1 MNGRP
6 KTLPGWDR
14 LSHHGL
20 LLDVSRLQELARLPI
35 EPLSDYT
42 TQQLRLRAG
51 AMMDEAQGPS
61 DASGDRTRF
70 VTFVLEQVCGLDA
83 ATGAWLRGSAV
94 PSSERRRTAT
104 GESVKPNHLWK
115 GIRGARLP
123 VFIDDSK
130 RLGLGRS
137 RRLVSQAIGYLR
149 AGNEHLAL
157 LTNGRHWRLL
167 FAGLDFEAWCDWD
180 IDLWFEEGE
189 LAEQVTTLRVLLN
202 AKAWT
207 PDTEGATPALLQAIR
222 DTRKGQAELS
232 EVLGERVREAVEI
245 LIRGHGD
252 KLVNLA
258 SAHRDGTA
266 APDIYRAGCRLAMR
280 LVVILFAESRELLP
294 RENALYHG
302 SYGLNGLFEQLERD
316 AAQGRA
322 LRESYSAW
330 PRVLALFKLVR
341 EGSHHPDLP
350 VTRYGGELFAPGKSD
365 APDALSQALA
375 VFETASLDTNVLPDA
390 EVHEILKLLTRT
402 TMRIRQGRSSTRT
415 TVPVDFT
422 DLSSEY
428 IGILYEGLLDYE
440 LKTAPADAP
449 VVFLATG
456 DQPALPL
463 ARLEAMDAKALK
475 ALFASFKDS
484 STESG
489 DETERE
495 AVEASEAQ
503 PTDELPFEEAAEG
516 RGQYAADARQLSRER
531 AERWAREAVEAAG
544 LVSRRGRNTPERQ
557 LRRREEIG
565 RKARQLVAR
574 VVLPGEWYLVRWG
587 GTRKGSGSFYTRPG
601 LTIPT
606 VHRTLRPLAYEPP
619 KKRDGTPKP
628 DAPAT
633 EWTPRTPE
641 RILAL
646 KVCDPACGSGSFPLA
661 ALRFLTDAVYAA
673 LQHHERIEEADGD
686 RSLVR
691 LLGVADGAQ
700 EGLAEERIP
709 CPPDDER
716 FEDLTKAVLRR
727 YVVERCIYAVDVDP
741 LAVELCRLSLWIET
755 MDKSLPFGFL
765 DHKIKCGNSLVGAW
779 FDEFA
784 HYPAMAWKNRE
795 GGDKGHSNGVHF
807 EKNAR
812 TKAIKAFANETLKLE
827 LKLVLQGADLFEPDL
842 LASAT
847 ETHARAIAVIDDMH
861 ALPVQDADERAR
873 LYRDELLASETW
885 ASLKDAMDLWAACW
899 FWPADEIDVAPSPRE
914 FSFPSDATRAVA
926 RRVAAEMRFFHWEL
940 EFPDVFREVADHGP
954 AGFDAIL
961 GNPPWDIA
969 KPVSKEFFSNI
980 DPLYRSYGK
989 QEALRRQKG
998 YFEDETTERDWLDYN
1013 ARFRAQSN
1021 YMSYAGNPFG
1031 DPARE
1036 PKKSQAR
1043 FSVAQGRAN
1052 GEFHERWRRVRA
1064 EGTGFADSTHP
1075 YRHQGSADLN
1085 LYKLFLEKAHALL
1098 GPQGRLGFLVPS
1110 GLYSDHGT
1118 QALRSLFLTYC
1129 RWEWLFGVE
1138 NRDGIFPIHRSY
1150 KFNPIIVQKGGE
1162 TEAINTAFMRRKL
1175 EDWER
1180 AEDISTPY
1188 SRKQVERFSPNSR
1201 AILEIQSARDL
1212 EILEKIY
1219 ANGVLLGDDGPD
1231 GWGIKY
1237 TREFDMTNDSH
1248 LFPPRPEWEAKGY
1261 RPDEYSRWLLGDWRP
1276 MEELW
1281 EMLGVDPSKPEPAEI
1296 ELEDWLFDT
1305 TAGPERREAEAQF
1318 VHGHWL
1324 KPGDVARTD
1333 WKLRCAQPPYD
1344 RLPVARVRI
1353 PAGIV
1358 LSREGDAWIG
1368 EEAVRDSAVPVYEG
1382 RMVDLFDWSQKEWVR
1397 GRGREAEWREI
1408 PAQAKR
1414 LQPQYL
1420 MSKSIATHAKHTKI
1434 GFLSVGS
1441 GTNARSFYCAVLPDL
1456 PCGNS
1461 VGTLDVGPDTTK
1473 LLWLQW
1479 QLSSFIFDYVLRLRL
1494 VGLNLNYFIV
1504 SDCPAQRL
1512 GSSDG
1517 AGLIRDLTARLSLTS
1532 PNFAVEQ
1539 IKSQATDNT
1548 DSLRRLCL
1556 TAHERVRARAVLDAV
1571 AFATANLSHDDVR
1584 HLLAGCDM
1592 PVASPAPGNPKGFWR
1607 LDTNKPPELRHTLLS
1622 LVAFDDLMAT
1632 IRRVGDRD
1640 GGIRAF
1646 LDQHEG
1652 DGWCVPETL
1661 RVADYDVGSDDRA
1674 NLPQPVSCQ
1683 LGARFN
1689 DWQLVQTAEERS
1701 RECHIHTRNTLG
1713 AIEYAALGM
1722 ERSQSRSQP
1731 RFAGD
1736 IPDRV
1741 DTFQDV
1747 QRHLFEAGGNQHKL
1761 RRKL

>member
-1 MNGRP
+1 MNGRTE
-6 KTLPGWDR
+6 TLPGWDR

-20 LLDVSRLQELARLPI
+20 LLDVSRLQDLARFEP

-42 TQQLRLRAG
+42 AQQLRLRAG
-51 AMMDEAQGPS
+51 TMMDEAHRGS
-61 DASGDRTRF
+61 DASANRTAF

-83 ATGAWLRGSAV
+83 ATGTWLRGSAV
-94 PSSERRRTAT
+94 PSSERRRAAT

-115 GIRGARLP
+115 GIRGARMP
-123 VFIDDSK
+123 VFIDDSR

-167 FAGLDFEAWCDWD
+167 FAGLDYEAWCDWD
-180 IDLWFEEGE
+180 TDLWFEEGE
-189 LAEQVTTLRVLLN
+189 LADQMSALRTLLD
-202 AKAWT
+202 AKVWT
-207 PDTEGATPALLQAIR
+207 PDPDGATPALLQAIR

-232 EVLGERVREAVEI
+232 EVLGERVREAVEL

-252 KLVNLA
+252 ALADLA
-258 SAHRDGTA
+258 SAHGDTTA
-266 APDIYRAGCRLAMR
+266 AAEIYRAGCRVAMR

-294 RENALYHG
+294 RDNALYHG

-316 AAQGRA
+316 VAQGRA
-322 LRESYSAW
+322 MRESYSAW

-350 VTRYGGELFAPGKSD
+350 VTKYGGELFAPGESA
-365 APDALSQALA
+365 APDALSEALA
-375 VFETASLDTNVLPDA
+375 VFENASLETNILPDA
-390 EVHEILKLLTRT
+390 DVHEILKLLTRT

-415 TVPVDFT
+415 VVPVDFT

-440 LKTAPADAP
+440 LKTAPADDP

-463 ARLEAMDAKALK
+463 SRLEAMDPKALK
-475 ALFASFKDS
+475 ALFSSFKDS
-484 STESG
+484 ASDSTG
-489 DETERE
+489 ETEE
-495 AVEASEAQ
+495 EDAATSAETKPS
-503 PTDELPFEEAAEG
+503 DELPIKEAAE
-516 RGQYAADARQLSRER
+516 ARAEYTVSTDERQTSRER
-531 AERWAREAVEAAG
+531 AEKWARKAVEDAG
-544 LVSRRGRNTPERQ
+544 LVSRRGKNTPERQ
-557 LRRREEIG
+557 LRLREEIG

-606 VHRTLRPLAYEPP
+606 VQRTLRPLAYEPP
-619 KKRDGTPKP
+619 NRANGKP
-628 DAPAT
+628 NPAAPAT

-641 RILAL
+641 RILEL
-646 KVCDPACGSGSFPLA
+646 KICDPACGSGSFPLA

-673 LQHHERIEEADGD
+673 LQHHERIEKEAAD

-691 LLGVADGAQ
+691 LLGVEENAH

-709 CPPDDER
+709 CPPDDDR

-755 MDKSLPFGFL
+755 MDKTLPFGFL
-765 DHKIKCGNSLVGAW
+765 DHKIKCGNSLIGAW

-812 TKAIKAFANETLKLE
+812 TKAIKTFVNETLKLE
-827 LKLVLQGADLFEPDL
+827 LKLVLQEDMFEADMLAM
-842 LASAT
+842 ASAT
-847 ETHARAIAVIDDMH
+847 HAHAMAVIDDMH
-861 ALPVQDADERAR
+861 ALPVQDTDERAR
-873 LYRDELLASETW
+873 LYRDGLLASEAW
-885 ASLKDAMDLWAACW
+885 SSLKGAMDLWAACW
-899 FWPADEIDVAPSPRE
+899 FWPADKIDVAPTPSE
-914 FSFPSDATRAVA
+914 FSSPSAATRAVA
-926 RRVAAEMRFFHWEL
+926 RRVAEEMRFFHWEL
-940 EFPDVFREVADHGP
+940 EFPDVFRQVAGDGP

-989 QEALRRQKG
+989 QEALRQQKG
-998 YFEDETTERDWLDYN
+998 YFEDDEGIEHDWLDYN

-1031 DPARE
+1031 DPA
-1036 PKKSQAR
+1036 KANKSQAR
-1043 FSVAQGRAN
+1043 FSIAQGRAN
-1052 GEFHERWRRVRA
+1052 ATFHDDWRKVRA
-1064 EGTGFADSTHP
+1064 KGTGFAAPTHP

-1118 QALRSLFLTYC
+1118 QALRLLFLEHC
-1129 RWEWLFGVE
+1129 RWEWLFGIE
-1138 NRDGIFPIHRSY
+1138 NRDKVFPIDSRF
-1150 KFNPIIVQKGGE
+1150 KFNPIIVQKGAE
-1162 TEAINTAFMRRKL
+1162 TDAINTAFMRRKL

-1180 AEDISTPY
+1180 AEEVATPY
-1188 SRKQVERFSPNSR
+1188 SRGQVKQFSPNSR

-1231 GWGIKY
+1231 GWGITY

-1353 PAGIV
+1353 PPGIV
-1358 LSREGDAWIG
+1358 LSRDADAWIR
-1368 EEAVRDSAVPVYEG
+1368 EEHVEDSAVPVYEG

-1408 PAQAKR
+1408 PVQGKH

-1420 MSKSIATHAKHTKI
+1420 MSESVATHAKHTKI

-1461 VGTLDVGPDTTK
+1461 VGTLDVGSNTAN

-1479 QLSSFIFDYVLRLRL
+1479 QLSSFLFDFVLRLRL

-1504 SDCPAQRL
+1504 GDCPAQRR
-1512 GSSDG
+1512 G
-1517 AGLIRDLTARLSLTS
+1517 ATDVTGLIRDLTARISLTS

-1539 IKSQATDNT
+1539 VKLLVTANT
-1548 DSLRRLCL
+1548 HSPRQLCL
-1556 TAHERVRARAVLDAV
+1556 TRHERVRARAILDAV
-1571 AFATANLSHDDVR
+1571 AFETANLNHDDVV
-1584 HLLAGCDM
+1584 HLLEGCDL
-1592 PVASPAPGNPKGFWR
+1592 PEPTAAATNPKGFWR
-1607 LDTNKPPELRHTLLS
+1607 PDSNKPPELRHALLS
-1622 LVAFDDLMAT
+1622 LVAFDELNAT
-1632 IRRVGDRD
+1632 IREVGDRER
-1640 GGIRAF
+1640 GVCSF
-1646 LDQHEG
+1646 LAQQHG
-1652 DGWCVPETL
+1652 DGWCVPERL
-1661 RVADYDVGSDDRA
+1661 RLADYGVGRDDRA
-1674 NLPQPVSCQ
+1674 KRPQPVSRQ
-1683 LGARFN
+1683 LGPRFYG
-1689 DWQLVQTAEERS
+1689 WQLTQTVEERS
-1701 RECHIHTRNTLG
+1701 RESHLHARNLLG
-1713 AIEYAALGM
+1713 AADYVRTTSPAEEPAF
-1722 ERSQSRSQP
+1722 SPSSS
-1731 RFAGD
+1731 
-1736 IPDRV
+1736 
-1741 DTFQDV
+1741 
-1747 QRHLFEAGGNQHKL
+1747 
-1761 RRKL
+1761 

>member
-1 MNGRP
+1 MNGRTE
-6 KTLPGWDR
+6 TLPGWDR

-20 LLDVSRLQELARLPI
+20 LLDVSRLQDLARFEP

-42 TQQLRLRAG
+42 AQQLRLRAG
-51 AMMDEAQGPS
+51 TMLDEAHRGS
-61 DASGDRTRF
+61 DASANRTAF

-83 ATGAWLRGSAV
+83 ATGTWLRGSAV
-94 PSSERRRTAT
+94 PSSERRRAAT

-115 GIRGARLP
+115 GIRGARMP
-123 VFIDDSK
+123 VFIDDSR

-167 FAGLDFEAWCDWD
+167 FAGLDYEAWCDWD
-180 IDLWFEEGE
+180 TDLWFEEGE
-189 LAEQVTTLRVLLN
+189 LADQVSALRTLLDAR
-202 AKAWT
+202 AWT
-207 PDTEGATPALLQAIR
+207 PGTDGATPALLQAIR

-232 EVLGERVREAVEI
+232 EVLGERVREAVEL

-252 KLVNLA
+252 ALADLA
-258 SAHRDGTA
+258 SAHGDSTA
-266 APDIYRAGCRLAMR
+266 AAEIYRAGCRVAMR

-294 RENALYHG
+294 RDNALYHG

-322 LRESYSAW
+322 MRESYSAW

-350 VTRYGGELFAPGKSD
+350 VTKYGGELFAPGESA
-365 APDALSQALA
+365 APDALSKALA
-375 VFETASLDTNVLPDA
+375 VFENASLETNVLPDA
-390 EVHEILKLLTRT
+390 DVHGILKLLTRT

-440 LKTAPADAP
+440 LKTAPADDP

-463 ARLEAMDAKALK
+463 SRLEAMDTKALK
-475 ALFASFKDS
+475 ALFSSFKDS
-484 STESG
+484 ASDS
-489 DETERE
+489 DLETEEEDAAE
-495 AVEASEAQ
+495 ATETQQSE
-503 PTDELPFEEAAEG
+503 ELPIEEAAEA
-516 RGQYAADARQLSRER
+516 RAEFTVRDERQLSRDR
-531 AERWAREAVEAAG
+531 AEQWAREAVQAAG
-544 LVSRRGRNTPERQ
+544 LANRRGKNTPERQ
-557 LRRREEIG
+557 LRLREEIG

-606 VHRTLRPLAYEPP
+606 VQRTLRPLAYEPP
-619 KKRDGTPKP
+619 NRANGKPNP

-641 RILAL
+641 RILEL
-646 KVCDPACGSGSFPLA
+646 KICDPACGSGSFPLA

-673 LQHHERIEEADGD
+673 LQHHERIEKEAAD

-691 LLGVADGAQ
+691 LLGVAENAH

-709 CPPDDER
+709 CPPDDDR
-716 FEDLTKAVLRR
+716 FEGLTKAVLRR

-755 MDKSLPFGFL
+755 MDKTLPFGFL
-765 DHKIKCGNSLVGAW
+765 DHKIKCGNSLIGAW

-812 TKAIKAFANETLKLE
+812 TKAIKTFVNETLKLD
-827 LKLVLQGADLFEPDL
+827 LKLVLQEDMFEADL
-842 LASAT
+842 LAMASAT
-847 ETHARAIAVIDDMH
+847 HSHAMAVIDDMH

-873 LYRDELLASETW
+873 LYREGLLASEAW
-885 ASLKDAMDLWAACW
+885 SSLKGAMDLWAACW
-899 FWPADEIDVAPSPRE
+899 FWPADEIDVAPTPSE
-914 FSFPSDATRAVA
+914 FSSPSAATRAVA
-926 RRVAAEMRFFHWEL
+926 RRVAEKMGFFHWEL
-940 EFPDVFREVADHGP
+940 EFPDVFRQGGGDGP

-969 KPVSKEFFSNI
+969 KPVSKEFFSNK

-989 QEALRRQKG
+989 QEALRQQKG
-998 YFEDETTERDWLDYN
+998 YFEDDEGIEHDWLDYN

-1021 YMSYAGNPFG
+1021 YMSHANNPFG

-1036 PKKSQAR
+1036 PKKSSAR
-1043 FSVAQGRAN
+1043 FSIAQGRAN
-1052 GEFHERWRRVRA
+1052 ATFHDDWRKVRA
-1064 EGTGFADSTHP
+1064 LGTGFADPAHP

-1118 QALRSLFLTYC
+1118 QALRLLFLEHC
-1129 RWEWLFGVE
+1129 RWEWLFGIE
-1138 NRDGIFPIHRSY
+1138 NRDKVFPIDSRF
-1150 KFNPIIVQKGGE
+1150 KFNPIIVQKGAE
-1162 TEAINTAFMRRKL
+1162 TDAINTAFMRRKL

-1180 AEDISTPY
+1180 AEEVATPY
-1188 SRKQVERFSPNSR
+1188 SRGQVEQFSPKSR
-1201 AILEIQSARDL
+1201 GILEIQSARDL

-1231 GWGIKY
+1231 GWGITY

-1358 LSREGDAWIG
+1358 LSREADAWIA
-1368 EEAVRDSAVPVYEG
+1368 EDHVRQVAVPFFEG
-1382 RMVDLFDWSQKEWVR
+1382 RMIGQFDFSEKGWVSGKGRNAVWRHLPQHNKQVD
-1397 GRGREAEWREI
+1397 
-1408 PAQAKR
+1408 
-1414 LQPQYL
+1414 PQYL
-1420 MSKSIATHAKHTKI
+1420 MAAEDVPFTRTAFKVAIMDITSSTNTRTMISTVMAGVPCGHSIGILMCAPALATQ
-1434 GFLSVGS
+1434 LSAALNSFAYDFALRVRFS
-1441 GTNARSFYCAVLPDL
+1441 GLHSSWFMLEETPLPRVHQIETSRPVSRMSAYACAADCIRWNGTSTVETTAVSPLSEHERLRASVNLDVLTARSLELDTEDLAHILGQCDL
-1456 PCGNS
+1456 PRS
-1461 VGTLDVGPDTTK
+1461 EIA
-1473 LLWLQW
+1473 
-1479 QLSSFIFDYVLRLRL
+1479 S
-1494 VGLNLNYFIV
+1494 
-1504 SDCPAQRL
+1504 ARL
-1512 GSSDG
+1512 GS
-1517 AGLIRDLTARLSLTS
+1517 
-1532 PNFAVEQ
+1532 
-1539 IKSQATDNT
+1539 
-1548 DSLRRLCL
+1548 
-1556 TAHERVRARAVLDAV
+1556 
-1571 AFATANLSHDDVR
+1571 
-1584 HLLAGCDM
+1584 
-1592 PVASPAPGNPKGFWR
+1592 KGFWR
-1607 LDTNKPPELRHTLLS
+1607 VDKDRDPECRQSVLT
-1622 LVAFDDLMAT
+1622 LVAFHDLMDKIDAAG
-1632 IRRVGDRD
+1632 GDTTQGVYD
-1640 GGIRAF
+1640 FLAQNGG
-1646 LDQHEG
+1646 EG
-1652 DGWCVPETL
+1652 WMIPETFRL
-1661 RVADYDVGSDDRA
+1661 SHYGLGHDDRA
-1674 NLPQPVSCQ
+1674 KHLQPVASR
-1683 LGARFN
+1683 LGPRFY
-1689 DWQLVQTAEERS
+1689 DWQLVQSDARLLQ
-1701 RECHIHTRNTLG
+1701 ECRIHARNLLG
-1713 AIEYAALGM
+1713 ADQYSSLITGVSATGFDLDNTALHETDGGP
-1722 ERSQSRSQP
+1722 RSLHAVKTHPPNLFRS
-1731 RFAGD
+1731 
-1736 IPDRV
+1736 
-1741 DTFQDV
+1741 
-1747 QRHLFEAGGNQHKL
+1747 
-1761 RRKL
+1761 

>member
-1 MNGRP
+1 MSSQ
-6 KTLPGWDR
+6 TQTVPGWDR
-14 LSHHGL
+14 LNHHGL
-20 LLDVSRLQELARLPI
+20 LLDLSRLQDMARFAPT
-35 EPLSDYT
+35 PLDDYAA
-42 TQQLRLRAG
+42 QRLRLRAS
-51 AMMDEAQGPS
+51 ALTEDNANRP
-61 DASGDRTRF
+61 AF
-70 VTFVLEQVCGLDA
+70 VAFVLEQVCGLDA
-83 ATGAWLRGSAV
+83 ATGTWLRGSSV

-104 GESVKPNHLWK
+104 GENIKPSHLWK

-167 FAGLDFEAWCDWD
+167 FAGLDFEAWCEWD
-180 IDLWFEEGE
+180 VDLWFEEGE
-189 LAEQVTTLRVLLN
+189 LSEQVGALRTLLN
-202 AKAWT
+202 AKLWT
-207 PDTEGATPALLQAIR
+207 PEASDATPALLQAIR

-252 KLVNLA
+252 HFADLA
-258 SAHRDGTA
+258 TVDDGPASTE
-266 APDIYRAGCRLAMR
+266 IYRAGCRVAMR
-280 LVVILFAESRELLP
+280 LVVVLFAESRELLP

-316 AAQGRA
+316 ATQGRA
-322 LRESYSAW
+322 MRESFSAW

-350 VTRYGGELFAPGKSD
+350 VTRYGGELFAPGSGAD
-365 APDALSQALA
+365 GLSQALA
-375 VFETASLDTNVLPDA
+375 VFENASLQANVLPDA
-390 EVHEILKLLTRT
+390 DVHEMLKLLTRT

-440 LKTAPADAP
+440 LKTAPADDP

-463 ARLEAMDAKALK
+463 SRLEEMDARALR

-484 STESG
+484 SSES
-489 DETERE
+489 
-495 AVEASEAQ
+495 ASEPEDDDAAVATEDAARE
-503 PTDELPFEEAAEG
+503 PLPIEEAADATG
-516 RGQYAADARQLSRER
+516 RYIVTTDERQLSREC
-531 AERWAREAVEAAG
+531 AERWARGAVETAG
-544 LVSRRGRNTPERQ
+544 LVSKRGRSTPERQ
-557 LRRREEIG
+557 LRRREEVG

-574 VVLPGEWYLVRWG
+574 IVLPGEWYLVRWG

-606 VHRTLRPLAYEPP
+606 VQRTLRPLAYEPP
-619 KKRDGTPKP
+619 KRQDGTPNP
-628 DAPAT
+628 EAPAAR
-633 EWTPRTPE
+633 WTPRAPE
-641 RILAL
+641 QILAL

-673 LQHHERIEEADGD
+673 LQHHERIEEAPAD

-691 LLGVADGAQ
+691 LLGVQGNGP
-700 EGLAEERIP
+700 EGLGEELIP

-727 YVVERCIYAVDVDP
+727 YVVERCIYAVDLDP

-765 DHKIKCGNSLVGAW
+765 DHKVKCGNSLIGAW

-807 EKNAR
+807 GKDAR
-812 TKAIKAFANETLKLE
+812 GKAIKAFVEETLKPE
-827 LKLVLQGADLFEPDL
+827 LKLVLQGEDLFQADSL
-842 LASAT
+842 ALAS
-847 ETHARAIAVIDDMH
+847 ETHAQAMAVIDEMH
-861 ALPVQDADERAR
+861 ELPVQNTDERAR
-873 LYRDELLASETW
+873 LYRDELLASPAW
-885 ASLKDAMDLWAACW
+885 SALKDAMDLWAACW
-899 FWPADEIDVAPSPRE
+899 FWPADEVDVAPSPRA
-914 FSFPSDATRAVA
+914 FLSPSDRTRAA
-926 RRVAAEMRFFHWEL
+926 AQRVAADMRFFHWEL
-940 EFPDVFREVADHGP
+940 EYPDVFRQGGGDAS
-954 AGFDAIL
+954 AGFDAVL

-989 QEALRRQKG
+989 QEAIRRQKS
-998 YFEDETTERDWLDYN
+998 YFDDAAIEHDWLDYN

-1021 YMSYAGNPFG
+1021 YVSYADNPFG
-1031 DPARE
+1031 DLAKAR
-1036 PKKSQAR
+1036 KSQAR
-1043 FSVAQGRAN
+1043 FSAARGRAN
-1052 GEFHERWRRVRA
+1052 EQLHERWRAVRA
-1064 EGTGFADSTHP
+1064 KSAGFADPSHP

-1085 LYKLFLEKAHALL
+1085 LYKLFLEKSHALL
-1098 GPQGRLGFLVPS
+1098 SPRGRLGFLVPS

-1118 QALRSLFLTYC
+1118 GALRSLFLEHC

-1138 NRDGIFPIHRSY
+1138 NRDRIFPIHRSY
-1150 KFNPIIVQKGGE
+1150 KFNPIIVQKGGK
-1162 TEAINTAFMRRKL
+1162 TDAINTAFMRRKL

-1180 AEDISTPY
+1180 AEAIATPY
-1188 SRKQVERFSPNSR
+1188 SRKQVERFSPKSR

-1212 EILEKIY
+1212 KILEKIY

-1237 TREFDMTNDSH
+1237 ATEFHTNDSH

-1261 RPDEYSRWLLGDWRP
+1261 RPDEYSRWLLGNWRP

-1281 EMLGVDPSKPEPAEI
+1281 EMLGVDPTRPEPAEI

-1324 KPGDVARTD
+1324 KPADVSRTD

-1368 EEAVRDSAVPVYEG
+1368 EERVQDCALPVYEG
-1382 RMVDLFDWSQKEWVR
+1382 RMVDLFHWSQKEWVR

-1408 PAQAKR
+1408 PAYEKR

-1420 MSKSIATHAKHTKI
+1420 MSSGAFTRTNHTKI

-1461 VGTLDVGPDTTK
+1461 VGTLDVGRDATK

-1479 QLSSFIFDYVLRLRL
+1479 QLSSFLFDYVLRLRL

-1504 SDCPAQRL
+1504 GDCPAQPIRSR
-1512 GSSDG
+1512 GT
-1517 AGLIRDLTARLSLTS
+1517 AELIRDLTARLSLTS
-1532 PNFAVEQ
+1532 HSFAAELVT
-1539 IKSQATDNT
+1539 SQATET
-1548 DSLRRLCL
+1548 QMPSLCL
-1556 TAHERVRARAVLDAV
+1556 TPHERTRARAVLDAV
-1571 AFATANLSHDDVR
+1571 AFATADLSHDDVV
-1584 HLLAGCDM
+1584 HLLAGCEL
-1592 PVASPAPGNPKGFWR
+1592 PAPTAATTNPKGFWR
-1607 LDTNKPPELRHTLLS
+1607 LDTDKPPELRHALLS
-1622 LVAFDDLMAT
+1622 LVAYDDLSAK
-1632 IRRVGDRD
+1632 IRETGDRD

-1646 LDQHEG
+1646 LDQHDG
-1652 DGWCVPETL
+1652 DGWSVPETL
-1661 RVADYDVGSDDRA
+1661 RLADYGIGRDDRA
-1674 NLPQPVSCQ
+1674 KRSQPVSCQ
-1683 LGARFN
+1683 LGPRFY
-1689 DWQLVQTAEERS
+1689 DWQLNPLPAEQPRER
-1701 RECHIHTRNTLG
+1701 RLHARNTLG
-1713 AIEYAALGM
+1713 IAAYSALVDARSHF
-1722 ERSQSRSQP
+1722 RSQSGRPAAQDKTGASKERQQ
-1731 RFAGD
+1731 RQLFD
-1736 IPDRV
+1736 IDQQSRLL
-1741 DTFQDV
+1741 D
-1747 QRHLFEAGGNQHKL
+1747 
-1761 RRKL
+1761 

>member
-1 MNGRP
+1 MKVRP
-6 KTLPGWDR
+6 ETLPGWDR

-20 LLDVSRLQELARLPI
+20 LLDVSRLQDLARFEP

-42 TQQLRLRAG
+42 ARQLRLRAG
-51 AMMDEAQGPS
+51 TMMDEAHRGS
-61 DASGDRTRF
+61 DRANRIAF

-83 ATGAWLRGSAV
+83 ATGTWLRGSAV

-115 GIRGARLP
+115 GIKGARMP
-123 VFIDDSK
+123 VFMDLSK

-137 RRLVSQAIGYLR
+137 RRTLSQAIGYLR

-167 FAGLDFEAWCDWD
+167 FAGLDYEAWCDWD
-180 IDLWFEEGE
+180 TDLWFEEGE
-189 LAEQVTTLRVLLN
+189 LADQVWALRTLLR

-207 PDTEGATPALLQAIR
+207 PDADGATPALLQAIR

-245 LIRGHGD
+245 LIQGHGD
-252 KLVNLA
+252 ALADLA
-258 SAHRDGTA
+258 SARGDSTA
-266 APDIYRAGCRLAMR
+266 AADIYRAGCRVAMR

-294 RENALYHG
+294 RDNALYDS

-322 LRESYSAW
+322 MRESYSAW
-330 PRVLALFKLVR
+330 ARVLALFQLVR

-350 VTRYGGELFAPGKSD
+350 VTKYGGELFAPGE
-365 APDALSQALA
+365 PEGDALSGALA
-375 VFETASLDTNVLPDA
+375 VFENASLETSVLPDA
-390 EVHEILKLLTRT
+390 DVHEILKLLTRT
-402 TMRIRQGRSSTRT
+402 TMRIRQGRSSMRT

-440 LKTAPADAP
+440 LKTAPADDP

-463 ARLEAMDAKALK
+463 SRLEAMDGRALK
-475 ALFASFKDS
+475 ALFSSFKDS
-484 STESG
+484 AADSD
-489 DETERE
+489 DEAEEEGAAAPADTQP
-495 AVEASEAQ
+495 SEK
-503 PTDELPFEEAAEG
+503 LPIEEAAEA
-516 RGQYAADARQLSRER
+516 RAEFIVRDERQLSRER
-531 AERWAREAVEAAG
+531 AERWAREAVQAAG
-544 LVSRRGRNTPERQ
+544 LVSRRGKNTPERQ
-557 LRRREEIG
+557 LRLREEIG
-565 RKARQLVAR
+565 RKARLLVAR

-606 VHRTLRPLAYEPP
+606 VQRTLRPLAYEPP
-619 KKRDGTPKP
+619 KQSNGKPNP

-673 LQHHERIEEADGD
+673 LQHHQRIRKAAGD

-691 LLGVADGAQ
+691 LLGVADGAH
-700 EGLAEERIP
+700 EGLAEEQIP
-709 CPPDDER
+709 CPPDDDR

-755 MDKSLPFGFL
+755 MDRSLPFGFL
-765 DHKIKCGNSLVGAW
+765 DHKIKCGNALIGAW

-784 HYPAMAWKNRE
+784 HYPAMAWKNRD
-795 GGDKGHSNGVHF
+795 GGDKSHANGVHF

-812 TKAIKAFANETLKLE
+812 SKAIKAFANGTLKLE
-827 LKLVLQGADLFEPDL
+827 LKLVLQEDMFEADLL
-842 LASAT
+842 ALASAT
-847 ETHARAIAVIDDMH
+847 HAQAMAVIDDMH
-861 ALPVQDADERAR
+861 ALPVQDTDKRAS
-873 LYRDELLASETW
+873 LYRDELLASEAW
-885 ASLKDAMDLWAACW
+885 SSLKDAMDLWAACW
-899 FWPADEIDVAPSPRE
+899 FWPADEIDAAPTPGAFSSP
-914 FSFPSDATRAVA
+914 SAATRAVA
-926 RRVAAEMRFFHWEL
+926 KRVAGQMRFFHWEL
-940 EFPDVFREVADHGP
+940 EFPDVFRQVAGHGP

-989 QEALRRQKG
+989 QEALRRQKR
-998 YFEDETTERDWLDYN
+998 YFDDEAIERDWLDYN

-1031 DPARE
+1031 DPAKTE
-1036 PKKSQAR
+1036 KGQAR
-1043 FSVAQGRAN
+1043 FSIAQGRAN
-1052 GEFHERWRRVRA
+1052 ETFHQDWRNVRTK
-1064 EGTGFADSTHP
+1064 GSGFADPTHP

-1098 GPQGRLGFLVPS
+1098 GPHGRLGFLVPS

-1118 QALRSLFLTYC
+1118 QALRTLFLEHC

-1138 NRDGIFPIHRSY
+1138 NRDKVFPIDSRF
-1150 KFNPIIVQKGGE
+1150 KFNPIIVQKGGK

-1180 AEDISTPY
+1180 AEEIATPY
-1188 SRKQVERFSPNSR
+1188 SRGQVEQFSPNSR

-1212 EILEKIY
+1212 EILQKIY

-1231 GWGIKY
+1231 GWGITY

-1324 KPGDVARTD
+1324 KPGDVARTE
-1333 WKLRCAQPPYD
+1333 WELRCAQPPYD

-1353 PAGIV
+1353 PPGIV
-1358 LSREGDAWIG
+1358 LSREADAWIR
-1368 EEAVRDSAVPVYEG
+1368 EEAIEDKALPLVQGA
-1382 RMVDLFDWSQKEWVR
+1382 MLHQFDFSRKGWVSGTGLQARWSPITWTPKVVN
-1397 GRGREAEWREI
+1397 
-1408 PAQAKR
+1408 
-1414 LQPQYL
+1414 PQFL
-1420 MSKSIATHAKHTKI
+1420 MSSQDAGDEISHGIKVAFRRVARNTDVRTMIA
-1434 GFLSVGS
+1434 SV
-1441 GTNARSFYCAVLPDL
+1441 VPHM
-1456 PCGNS
+1456 PCGDKASVLHTQPSDVPALTMLLNS
-1461 VGTLDVGPDTTK
+1461 VALDALVRLRVGGTQVDYHYARETP
-1473 LLWLQW
+1473 LLPPGNVLKDAFNALGLRLNCASQLAAAAWCQSGDFPASTPWKAAWAVTEAARLNLRVTADAMATLGLGLNHEDLRDI
-1479 QLSSFIFDYVLRLRL
+1479 LSSCDR
-1494 VGLNLNYFIV
+1494 
-1504 SDCPAQRL
+1504 SDPA
-1512 GSSDG
+1512 G
-1517 AGLIRDLTARLSLTS
+1517 
-1532 PNFAVEQ
+1532 
-1539 IKSQATDNT
+1539 
-1548 DSLRRLCL
+1548 
-1556 TAHERVRARAVLDAV
+1556 
-1571 AFATANLSHDDVR
+1571 DV
-1584 HLLAGCDM
+1584 
-1592 PVASPAPGNPKGFWR
+1592 KGFWR
-1607 LDTNKPPELRHTLLS
+1607 VDKVKPAELRQTVLTIVAFSELQSRLNDLGDAECVQDAILTSYHEEWLPPEKLRLTDYELGDDERATKPQ
-1622 LVAFDDLMAT
+1622 LVAPRLGP
-1632 IRRVGDRD
+1632 R
-1640 GGIRAF
+1640 F
-1646 LDQHEG
+1646 L
-1652 DGWCVPETL
+1652 
-1661 RVADYDVGSDDRA
+1661 
-1674 NLPQPVSCQ
+1674 
-1683 LGARFN
+1683 
-1689 DWQLVQTAEERS
+1689 DWQLVQSTEES
-1701 RECHIHTRNTLG
+1701 WGECHVHARCLLG
-1713 AIEYAALGM
+1713 AKDHARLLKNAGSTDANPYGTVANAPGREPSIARRLRLDGGKPPT
-1722 ERSQSRSQP
+1722 RRSSQS
-1731 RFAGD
+1731 
-1736 IPDRV
+1736 
-1741 DTFQDV
+1741 
-1747 QRHLFEAGGNQHKL
+1747 HLFE
-1761 RRKL
+1761 